1 MQWPAI
7 GNWQWQFRGLIEAD
21 PLTTTWEVAKELN
34 VDHSMV
40 IQHLKQT
47 GKVKKLNKWVP
58 HELTTNQK
66 KSSFWSVVFSYSI
79 QQQWTISR
87 SESDMWRRVD
97 FIDNQQPPAQRLE
110 WEEAPKCFPKPKL
123 HQKNVTVT
131 GGLLPVWSNTAFW
144 ILAKPLHLRSMFSR
158 RDAPKTAMPAA
169 SIGQQKGPN
178 SSLQQC
184 PTTCHIMN
192 ASKVEQIGLQ
202 SFTSSSIF
210 TWPLANQLP
219 LLQPSRQSFCIE
231 PAGGRK
237 CFQEFFESWSTDIY
251 AAGINLF
258 HWQKCV
264 DCNGSYFDE

>member
-7 GNWQWQFRGLIEAD
+7 GNWQWQFRALIEAD

-110 WEEAPKCFPKPKL
+110 WEEAPKHFPKPKF
-123 HQKNVTVT
+123 HQKK
-131 GGLLPVWSNTAFW
+131 SQS
-144 ILAKPLHLRSMFSR
+144 LAV
-158 RDAPKTAMPAA
+158 
-169 SIGQQKGPN
+169 
-178 SSLQQC
+178 C
-184 PTTCHIMN
+184 C
-192 ASKVEQIGLQ
+192 Q
-202 SFTSSSIF
+202 SDPI
-210 TWPLANQLP
+210 QL
-219 LLQPSRQSFCIE
+219 
-231 PAGGRK
+231 
-237 CFQEFFESWSTDIY
+237 FESWQNHYIWEVCSAEEMHQELQCLQPALVNRKGPILLYNNATP
-251 AAGINLF
+251 
-258 HWQKCV
+258 HV
-264 DCNGSYFDE
+264 T

>member
-7 GNWQWQFRGLIEAD
+7 GNWQWQFRALIEAD

-110 WEEAPKCFPKPKL
+110 WEEAPKHFPRPNFHPK
-123 HQKNVTVT
+123 KVTVSIWWSF
-131 GGLLPVWSNTAFW
+131 GGLLTVWFSTSFW
-144 ILAKPLHLRSMFSR
+144 IVVKPLYLRSMLSKSITIENFNAFSWHWLTG
-158 RDAPKTAMPAA
+158 PSFWA
-169 SIGQQKGPN
+169 S
-178 SSLQQC
+178 C
-184 PTTCHIMN
+184 TTS
-192 ASKVEQIGLQ
+192 ASKVELIGLRG
-202 SFTSSSIF
+202 FASSSIL
-210 TWPLANQLP
+210 TWPFANQP
-219 LLQPSRQSFCIE
+219 FLQATFCRENASTTSKRQNMLSKNWLNPEAWTF
-231 PAGGRK
+231 AL
-237 CFQEFFESWSTDIY
+237 QE
-251 AAGINLF
+251 
-258 HWQKCV
+258 
-264 DCNGSYFDE
+264 